1 MVNRKTIDRGQ
12 QKICHCKLARGKKP
26 TSRESPNQITLWA
39 NNSDDNNKYQE
50 SRGVL
55 PCLALGTNT
64 NTLPTLK
71 VQRQREKLQWKNKR
85 IWLPFDDYVC
95 ANAKLWLCG
104 FSPEFSQLRSSV
116 IQSSTAPESGC
127 KCKLVWVTDGFLIDW
142 LWWLTFSH
150 DSNAVQRLI

>member
-104 FSPEFSQLRSSV
+104 FSPEFSQLHSSEL
-116 IQSSTAPESGC
+116 QSSRASQLRSP
-127 KCKLVWVTDGFLIDW
+127 DA
-142 LWWLTFSH
+142 
-150 DSNAVQRLI
+150 NAN